1 MMDLNHQDMER
12 NGETGL
18 IQGGN
23 RFRLEGSVLGDRM
36 SPTCVN
42 PVCNVGQVTWDLVVQ
57 APSMNRVKQK

>member
-36 SPTCVN
+36 SPVCV
-42 PVCNVGQVTWDLVVQ
+42 
-57 APSMNRVKQK
+57 